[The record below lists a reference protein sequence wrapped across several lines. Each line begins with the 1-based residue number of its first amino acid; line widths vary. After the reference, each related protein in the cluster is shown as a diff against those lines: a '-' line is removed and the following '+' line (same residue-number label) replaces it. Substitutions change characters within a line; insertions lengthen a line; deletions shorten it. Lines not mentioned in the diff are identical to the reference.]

1 VIKKVSLSAMTF
13 SYLFIGIA
21 HFLYFDYFL
30 NLVPIFMPT
39 PKALVALTGTLEI
52 LLAVLLAFPLTRR
65 GACFSILFL
74 LALAF
79 PFNIYLLAVNG
90 AGSNIPHSILVAR
103 VPFQLFLML
112 WAYWHS
118 RLPASNKR

>member
-1 VIKKVSLSAMTF
+1 MIF
-13 SYLFIGIA
+13 SYLFAGIA
-21 HFLYFDYFL
+21 HFLYFDYYL
-30 NLVPIFMPT
+30 NLVPAFMPT

-79 PFNIYLLAVNG
+79 PFNIYLLATNG
-90 AGSNIPHSILVAR
+90 AGSNIPHPVLVGR
-103 VPFQLFLML
+103 IPFQLLLML

-118 RLPASNKR
+118 RLPVSKKS